1 MSYSLSSD
9 AKLILILIGVH
20 YLQSVVFSFEKGLNG
35 QNHSSLDSHRPIKNP
50 PTKFTILFPGWEGEF
65 FGNP

>member
-9 AKLILILIGVH
+9 AKLILILIGVD

-50 PTKFTILFPGWEGEF
+50 PAKFTILFPGWEGEF